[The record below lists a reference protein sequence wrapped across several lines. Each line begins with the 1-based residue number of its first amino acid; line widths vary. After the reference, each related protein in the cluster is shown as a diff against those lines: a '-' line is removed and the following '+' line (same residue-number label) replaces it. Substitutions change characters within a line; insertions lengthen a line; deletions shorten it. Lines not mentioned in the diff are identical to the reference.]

1 MSAEEKKQRLAE
13 VSRKYGDSWIWGI
26 YFSLIVVS
34 IIESYSASSQIVGGN
49 VYKPLINQCLFL
61 LGGFAIVRSVCVLRY
76 NNPWLLTGLIP
87 LMWLLS
93 VASLVYVLVSG
104 KVVNGASRAIY
115 MLGFSFQPAELSKL
129 SAVTMLAFLL
139 ARSQWHKDV
148 KNLGLVLCVVV
159 VGLFG
164 LLMYRDG
171 LTNMLLLMAIGFS
184 MMGIGGVKVK
194 KLCFVLVAFM
204 VIGGGMLSLKHF
216 NDDRDQVVK
225 TEQTAGKPAA
235 GKVDRSDTRM
245 TRLKRWLNSDSLIY
259 VPISDENTQE
269 MYSHFAQAHGGLTGV
284 GVGKSRES
292 SRLPLAF
299 SDYIYSII
307 VEELGFVGGVIVLLL
322 YMMLLAR
329 AYVIAMRCNRAL
341 PALLITGLASMISY
355 QALCHMAINVGVM
368 PVSGQP
374 LPLIS
379 KGGTSMLVTSLAFG
393 IMLCVSR
400 SVFNGYDRKNK
411 KSDNNDNDD
420 QASIAAAMLDEA
432 SNPTQFL
439 RNEWK

>member
-1 MSAEEKKQRLAE
+1 MPAEEKKQRLAE

-26 YFSLIVVS
+26 YFSLIIVS

-61 LGGFAIVRSVCVLRY
+61 LGGFAIVRSLCVLRY
-76 NNPWLLTGLIP
+76 NNPWLLMGLIP
-87 LMWLLS
+87 LMWLVS
-93 VASLVYVLVSG
+93 VVSLTYVLVSG

-115 MLGFSFQPAELSKL
+115 MFGFSFQPAELSKL

-139 ARSQWHKDV
+139 ARSQWRKDV
-148 KNLGLVLCVVV
+148 KNFGLTLCVAV
-159 VGLFG
+159 VGIFG

-171 LTNMLLLMAIGFS
+171 LTNMILLMAIGFS
-184 MMGIGGVKVK
+184 MMIIGGVKLK
-194 KLCFVLVAFM
+194 KWFFVLAAFM
-204 VIGGGMLSLKHF
+204 AIGGGMLWLKHC

-225 TEQTAGKPAA
+225 TEQTASAPTA
-235 GKVDRSDTRM
+235 KVDRRE
-245 TRLKRWLNSDSLIY
+245 TRLARFGRWLHSDSLVY
-259 VPISDENTQE
+259 APITDENAQE
-269 MYSHFAQAHGGLTGV
+269 MYSHFAQAHGGVAGV
-284 GVGKSRES
+284 GLGKSRES

-299 SDYIYSII
+299 SDYIYSIV

-355 QALCHMAINVGVM
+355 QALFHMAINVGVL

-379 KGGTSMLVTSLAFG
+379 KGGTSMLVTSIAFG
-393 IMLCVSR
+393 MMLCVSR
-400 SVFNGYDRKNK
+400 SVFNGYDRKSK
-411 KSDNNDNDD
+411 KSDNNNNDD